1 MATEEHVDSNGHAGG
16 VVESASSLA
25 QQPLL
30 KRVTAHNWETE
41 KCVVYDDE
49 TLSFFWRAHTL
60 TVLVLMSCVFIY
72 VAVFEEVIADTELNI
87 KRAIVAVLLV
97 FILIGVLHAPDGP
110 FRRPHPALWRA
121 VLCISILYNLALIF
135 IFFQNVDD
143 ARHFMSYID
152 PELGKPLPERSYA
165 EDCTF
170 YDSNS
175 TDPWH
180 NIKSKMDCFI
190 TAHFFG
196 WWLKAIMLRSYWL
209 CNTISILFEILEYS
223 LEHQLPNFAECW
235 WDHWIFDALVCNGLG
250 IYFGMLTCE
259 YLKMRPYHW
268 RGMWNIPSYR
278 GKMKRIVDQFTPY
291 NWVPFEWKPTQSL
304 GRWLA
309 ILGVIVLYLLC
320 ELCTFYLKFILW
332 VPPEHWMN
340 PTRLALYLLTGS
352 VAMREFFQFFDDPKC
367 TKFGYQ
373 SWIVVS
379 SIVVEILIVVKF
391 DKKTISMPPPPHIK
405 YLWIGIIVSLIVWTI
420 WKFFIWRD
428 IPERILE
435 EEALMAKERRLE
447 KKGKHQARGG
457 GGGSSVSHPER
468 QKPPPHSTLKRRQLR
483 TE

>member
-1 MATEEHVDSNGHAGG
+1 MSDDTDSSLSNGHVPGAISRGG
-16 VVESASSLA
+16 DSA
-25 QQPLL
+25 PTRPL
-30 KRVTAHNWETE
+30 KRLTAHNWETE

-60 TVLVLMSCVFIY
+60 TVLVLMLSVFIY
-72 VAVFEEVIADTELNI
+72 VAVFEEAIADTELNI

-110 FRRPHPALWRA
+110 FKRPHPALWRA
-121 VLCISILYNLALIF
+121 LLCISILYNLALIF
-135 IFFQNVDD
+135 ILFQNVDD

-152 PELGKPLPERSYA
+152 PELGKALPERSYA
-165 EDCTF
+165 EDCTL
-170 YDSNS
+170 YDTSNPG
-175 TDPWH
+175 DPWH

-196 WWLKAIMLRSYWL
+196 WWLKAMMLRSYWL
-209 CNTISILFEILEYS
+209 CNTISIMFEILEYS

-235 WDHWIFDALVCNGLG
+235 WDHWLLDALICNGLG

-259 YLKMRPYHW
+259 YLKMKPYHW
-268 RGMWNIPSYR
+268 RGMWNIPSYS
-278 GKMKRIVDQFTPY
+278 GKLGRIAMQFTPY

-304 GRWLA
+304 GRWIA
-309 ILGVIVLYLLC
+309 ILGVITLYLLC

-332 VPPEHWMN
+332 IPPEHWIN

-379 SIVVEILIVVKF
+379 SVVVEILIVIKF
-391 DKKTISMPPPPHIK
+391 DKKTISIPPPRYIC
-405 YLWIGIIVSLIVWTI
+405 YLWCGILIFLVIWTI

-435 EEALMAKERRLE
+435 QEELMKKQKAVEKRGNQEGKSSEGRVER
-447 KKGKHQARGG
+447 
-457 GGGSSVSHPER
+457 SVLP
-468 QKPPPHSTLKRRQLR
+468 QHSNLKRRHLK
-483 TE
+483 T